1 MNKVQGLLDQLV
13 QPEIRLGHHSRS
25 AFQVCGY
32 TGLGLAVVLAM
43 TLVAQRGLSP
53 WVMGAVILAAMGT
66 FLSLALA
73 TKIVSGG
80 ENLVYYHHEIAV
92 ILVTTGLL
100 WLLRQPVLPY
110 LDITILGVGM
120 FLVCGRIGCLMVGCC
135 HGRPHAWGV
144 CYGQAHATAGFESY
158 LVGVRLFP
166 VQAVESLWTLA
177 ITLVGAGLVWM
188 GQPAGAALAWY
199 IVMYDLGRF
208 TLEFLRGDAARPY
221 HGVLSEAQWISLLLM
236 LVVVAAEWLGVL
248 PLHAWHGIVAGGLI
262 LTMVAL
268 VRRQR
273 AGRAVSDQLLRAS
286 HIQEVAEAIAPAT
299 DEPAIHV
306 RRTSLGIHISVG
318 QINTGA
324 APMVHYA
331 LSSAPQGLNAETAGR
346 LAALIAQLRH
356 SGQPAELIQGGQGV
370 YHLLVHSAAS
380 LSQG

>member
-13 QPEIRLGHHSRS
+13 RPEIRLGHHSRS

-53 WVMGAVILAAMGT
+53 WVMGALILAAMGT

-73 TKIVSGG
+73 TKILSGG

-144 CYGQAHATAGFESY
+144 CYGPAHAATGFESY

-177 ITLVGAGLVWM
+177 ITLVGAGLVWT

-208 TLEFLRGDAARPY
+208 ALEFLRGDAARPY

-236 LVVVAAEWLGVL
+236 LVVVAAEWRGVL

-273 AGRAVSDQLLRAS
+273 AGGTVNDQLLRAS
-286 HIQEVAEAIAPAT
+286 HIQEVAEAIVPSP

-324 APMVHYA
+324 EAVVHYA